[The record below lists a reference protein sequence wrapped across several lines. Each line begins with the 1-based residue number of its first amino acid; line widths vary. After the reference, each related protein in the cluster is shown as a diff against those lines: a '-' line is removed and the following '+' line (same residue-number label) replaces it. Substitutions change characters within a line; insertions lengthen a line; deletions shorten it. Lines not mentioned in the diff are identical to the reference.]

1 MEIITNMHESNPLL
15 KIMWDSVLWT
25 LHNILSSHDKH
36 YCTNDYTCIQNNLL
50 SEGYVYLHFS
60 KCVGVGLSSTL
71 HEDSIRISSEKINM
85 LDLNI
90 HHFNEIFFL
99 LNATVYK

>member
-1 MEIITNMHESNPLL
+1 MFYGLFIIYLVPMINITVQMIIHVF
-15 KIMWDSVLWT
+15 KIIYFQREM
-25 LHNILSSHDKH
+25 
-36 YCTNDYTCIQNNLL
+36 
-50 SEGYVYLHFS
+50 YLHFS
-60 KCVGVGLSSTL
+60 KFVGVGLSSTL

>member
-1 MEIITNMHESNPLL
+1 MFYALFIIYLVPMINITVPMIIHVF
-15 KIMWDSVLWT
+15 KIIYFQREMYS
-25 LHNILSSHDKH
+25 
-36 YCTNDYTCIQNNLL
+36 
-50 SEGYVYLHFS
+50 HFS
-60 KCVGVGLSSTL
+60 KCVGVGLSSAL

-90 HHFNEIFFL
+90 HNFNEIFFL

>member
-1 MEIITNMHESNPLL
+1 MFYGLFIIYLVPMINITVQMIIHVF
-15 KIMWDSVLWT
+15 KIIYFQREM
-25 LHNILSSHDKH
+25 
-36 YCTNDYTCIQNNLL
+36 
-50 SEGYVYLHFS
+50 YLHFS
-60 KCVGVGLSSTL
+60 KCVDVGLSSAL

-90 HHFNEIFFL
+90 HHFNEIFSL